1 MYRFCR
7 DNGFK
12 QSVKKPTR
20 DNYLLDLVVTDFDE
34 VSEVLVLPQIA
45 DHNVVR
51 ASFKI
56 NVPHVEPRQRQVL
69 AYNDANWPGLRHTF
83 AATD

>member
-1 MYRFCR
+1 MGDKANAREH
-7 DNGFK
+7 
-12 QSVKKPTR
+12 
-20 DNYLLDLVVTDFDE
+20 LLDLVVTDFDE

-51 ASFKI
+51 ASFKF
-56 NVPHVEPRQRQVL
+56 NVPHVEPWQRQVL
-69 AYNDANWPGLRHTF
+69 AYNDANWSSLRDTF